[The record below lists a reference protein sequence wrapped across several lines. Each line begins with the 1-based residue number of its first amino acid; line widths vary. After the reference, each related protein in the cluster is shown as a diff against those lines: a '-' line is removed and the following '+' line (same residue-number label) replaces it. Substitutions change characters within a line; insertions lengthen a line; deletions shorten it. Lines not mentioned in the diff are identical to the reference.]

1 MSAKGTGKRRIPMTV
16 TFLEMRAKPVVLPPP
31 QPRGKVA
38 LLRCEKPA
46 THFYRYL
53 YDTIGADYYWVDRK
67 RLSHDG
73 LAEVIQDPLNRL
85 YVLYIEGSPAGMAE
99 LDLRKSGAKF
109 GGEHDQQRD
118 HTVAEQELEQVH
130 DHRQLQQVGDAIGQ
144 REHDDARDDVHGARA
159 LNQQKSVVDRE
170 ADDPD
175 LERIRSCQERCSNPR
190 AQYAVL
196 CRSCCI
202 QLRDPL
208 RKRRRVVGS
217 AGRH

>member
-85 YVLYIEGSPAGMAE
+85 
-99 LDLRKSGAKF
+99 
-109 GGEHDQQRD
+109 
-118 HTVAEQELEQVH
+118 
-130 DHRQLQQVGDAIGQ
+130 
-144 REHDDARDDVHGARA
+144 
-159 LNQQKSVVDRE
+159 
-170 ADDPD
+170 
-175 LERIRSCQERCSNPR
+175 
-190 AQYAVL
+190 
-196 CRSCCI
+196 
-202 QLRDPL
+202 
-208 RKRRRVVGS
+208 
-217 AGRH
+217 